1 MAKPKCIPSQ
11 DYLHGILQYKEG
23 DLYWKIRPA
32 QRTQIGGIAGSTSDG
47 YGQVYID
54 SVAYKSHRIIFMMH
68 YGYVSDQID
77 HIDGNPLN
85 NKIENL
91 RAVTSSQNQ
100 LNRKISTKNKTG
112 HKGVC
117 VHTQTG
123 RYHVRLTIN
132 GLNKSF
138 GLYEDLELA
147 GLVAQMA
154 REKYHGE
161 FARHF

>member
-1 MAKPKCIPSQ
+1 MAKTKCIPSQ
-11 DYLHGILQYKEG
+11 EYLHSIFQYKEG
-23 DLYWKIRPA
+23 NLYWKIRPA
-32 QRTQIGGIAGSTSDG
+32 QRTKIGDIAGSISDG

-54 SVAYKSHRIIFMMH
+54 NVAYKTHRIIFMMH

-77 HIDGNPLN
+77 HIDGNGLN

-91 RAVTSSQNQ
+91 RAVTNSQNQ
-100 LNRKISTKNKTG
+100 LNRKISKNSKTG
-112 HKGVC
+112 YKGVC

-123 RYHVRLTIN
+123 RYLVRVSVY
-132 GLNKSF
+132 GKDKYF
-138 GLYEDLELA
+138 GIYEDLELA
-147 GLVAQMA
+147 GLVAEMA